1 MANMGQNH
9 ISDVVRHYSLLFTF
23 PSYSVLLAFIIVS
36 ATVMTTVSSLLVSQS
51 LQALLTGIVT
61 GVVVFVIP
69 TILADLITSVLF
81 RDALLNLRRLTAL
94 SSVVTILWVTILVAG
109 TLLGI
114 ASGLFVTIVSVSLG
128 GSFAIGLRFLV
139 VRSLS
144 AFNSLR
150 VILPIFL
157 QPLLCLCSANLV
169 WYPISDSLLL
179 VTVLSVLLTILS
191 AEILLRALDSHGER
205 SQGLKTMKMFRGFI
219 ADWLE
224 GISEPLEDI
233 LESMSKTTDVSARL
247 LSFGKKDRTQGLV
260 VVVDAHPGPF
270 KNVGS
275 SNLPFEIQ
283 DALGKETGSTVIVP
297 HGSSGHERDLASR
310 KYCQKLIDVVIL
322 SMDSSCSFDSAS
334 QMTRCY
340 SGIAQASC
348 QMFGEVALLTLTLA
362 PDSMEDIPFE
372 IGIEIIDRAKA
383 IGAKDAVII
392 DAHNS
397 IRDASGFSVLEPSQ
411 LENLKMAAE
420 SAVRTAFKNKREGF
434 EFGISRIIPE
444 EFGPKEGFGPG
455 GIAVAVVQTQGQ
467 RAAYV
472 VFDGNN
478 VITGFREEVRKTLSS
493 LVDDC
498 EVLTTDTHVVNGVS
512 TTQRGY
518 HPVGEVGNQGLLL
531 AHVKACTS
539 QAISQLERCSGV
551 YNKVSV
557 SEMLVVGEEKLRNVT
572 ALVDSSVRWFRN
584 LAILIYIPT
593 IALVLSMFMFLP

>member
-1 MANMGQNH
+1 MAKVDQNH

-23 PSYSVLLAFIIVS
+23 PSYSVLLVSIMVS
-36 ATVMTTVSSLLVSQS
+36 ATVMTAVSSLLVSWS

-61 GVVVFVIP
+61 GFVVFVIP
-69 TILADLITSVLF
+69 AILADLITSILF

-94 SSVVTILWVTILVAG
+94 SSVVTILWVVILVAG
-109 TLLGI
+109 TLLNI
-114 ASGLFVTIVSVSLG
+114 ASGTFVTIVSISLG
-128 GSFAIGLRFLV
+128 GSFAVGLRFLV

-150 VILPIFL
+150 VILPILL
-157 QPLLCLCSANLV
+157 QPLLCLYSANLV
-169 WYPISDSLLL
+169 WYPISGSLLL
-179 VTVLSVLLTILS
+179 VTSLSALSAILS
-191 AEILLRALDSHGER
+191 AEILLRALDSHGEK
-205 SQGLKTMKMFRGFI
+205 SQGLETMKLFRGFA

-224 GISEPLEDI
+224 GISEPLENI
-233 LESMSKTTDVSARL
+233 LESMSETADVSARL
-247 LSFGKKDRTQGLV
+247 LSFQKKDRTQGIV

-270 KNVGS
+270 KNIGS

-283 DALGKETGSTVIVP
+283 DALMKETGSAVIVP

-310 KYCQKLIDVVIL
+310 KYCNRLIGDIVRSI
-322 SMDSSCSFDSAS
+322 DSSCSFDSVS
-334 QMTRCY
+334 QMIRCD
-340 SGIAQASC
+340 SGTAQASC

-372 IGIEIIDRAKA
+372 IGLDIIDSAKT

-397 IRDASGFSVLEPSQ
+397 LKNASGFSVLEPSQ
-411 LENLKMAAE
+411 LENLKIAAE
-420 SAVRTAFKNKREGF
+420 AAVRTAFKNKRGGF
-434 EFGISRIIPE
+434 EFGISRIVPE
-444 EFGPKEGFGPG
+444 EFGPKEGLGPG

-467 RAAYV
+467 RVAYV

-478 VITGFREEVRKTLSS
+478 VITGFREEVSRTLNS

-498 EVLTTDTHVVNGVS
+498 EVLTTDTHVVNAIS

-518 HPVGEVGNQGLLL
+518 HPVGEIGNQELLL
-531 AHVKACTS
+531 AYVKSCTS
-539 QAISQLERCSGV
+539 QAISQLEHCSGV

-572 ALVDSSVRWFRN
+572 TLVDSSVRLFRN
-584 LAILIYIPT
+584 LGILIYVPT
-593 IALVLSMFMFLP
+593 IILVLSMFIFLS